1 MEELI
6 KEREILRKSLIGDY
20 MHDLPIRIKI
30 HKLTVLIEGNDTSN
44 RS

>member
-6 KEREILRKSLIGDY
+6 KEREALRKSLIGDY
-20 MHDLPIRIKI
+20 MHDIPIRIKI
-30 HKLTVLIEGNDTSN
+30 HKLTVKIEGNDTSN

>member
-1 MEELI
+1 MQELI
-6 KEREILRKSLIGDY
+6 KEREALRKSLIGDY
-20 MHDLPIRIKI
+20 MHDIPIRIKI